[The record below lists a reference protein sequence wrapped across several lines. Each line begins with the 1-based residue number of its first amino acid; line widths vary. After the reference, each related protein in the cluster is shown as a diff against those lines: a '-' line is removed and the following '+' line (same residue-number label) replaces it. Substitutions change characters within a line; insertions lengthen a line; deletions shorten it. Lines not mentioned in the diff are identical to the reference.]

1 MSVATFL
8 VNFVL
13 YFALP
18 LTALAYCWL
27 QKRLTYWKGRNVP
40 GPEPTWRYLAGC
52 HMTTSTDE
60 IWAERDDP
68 ISATL
73 FNLEG
78 TKWKFFRN
86 KLSLT
91 FTSGKLKMMYS
102 SIEQIGDKFVAVLKE
117 HAKSKLLRS

>member
-1 MSVATFL
+1 
-8 VNFVL
+8 
-13 YFALP
+13 
-18 LTALAYCWL
+18 
-27 QKRLTYWKGRNVP
+27 
-40 GPEPTWRYLAGC
+40 
-52 HMTTSTDE
+52 MTTSTDE